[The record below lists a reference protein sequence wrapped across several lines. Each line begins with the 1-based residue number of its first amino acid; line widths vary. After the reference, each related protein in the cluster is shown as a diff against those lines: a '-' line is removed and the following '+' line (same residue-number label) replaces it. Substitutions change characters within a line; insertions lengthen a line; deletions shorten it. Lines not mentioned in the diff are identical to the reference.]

1 MTHQFLSDEWI
12 TAARGIRERHHS
24 NVPQVPVA
32 VRLNVVATDV
42 PFGEGTVRAYIDTT
56 DGDLSMDLG
65 ALDSPD
71 VTVTTDYVTA
81 RQLFVEQ
88 DAAATM
94 QAFMS
99 GRIRVDGDI
108 TKIMALQMAVPQ
120 GVDNSA
126 AAAVAAEIKAITA

>member
-1 MTHQFLSDEWI
+1 MSHQFLSAEWI
-12 TAARGIRERHHS
+12 EAARGIRERHHS
-24 NVPQVPVA
+24 SAPQVPVA
-32 VRLNVVATDV
+32 VRMNVVATGV
-42 PFGEGTVRAYIDTT
+42 PFGDGTVRAFVDTS
-56 DGDLSMDLG
+56 DGDLGMDLG
-65 ALDSPD
+65 SLDSPD
-71 VTVTTDYVTA
+71 VTVTTDYETA

-88 DAAATM
+88 DPAATM

-108 TKIMALQMAVPQ
+108 TRIMALQMAVPQ